1 MKDEA
6 RVLSLM
12 TVWVIRREGKREEK
26 GRVIRKGG
34 KGKKKRIARKGLY
47 KPLFPYC
54 HARPYPKL
62 LSEILGRFFS
72 YVMRLLF
79 DRSQGSHQQQQIVLC
94 LSRFV
99 HLGVLLASH

>member
-34 KGKKKRIARKGLY
+34 KGKKKGLQERGY
-47 KPLFPYC
+47 TNHFFLIVMQDPI
-54 HARPYPKL
+54 
-62 LSEILGRFFS
+62 LSF
-72 YVMRLLF
+72 
-79 DRSQGSHQQQQIVLC
+79 
-94 LSRFV
+94 
-99 HLGVLLASH
+99 